1 MNIAELS
8 DTELKA
14 LAFEQIV
21 QRDQAVQNL
30 QVIVDE
36 IGKRSKTAQESPAAE
51 SEEPVA

>member
-8 DTELKA
+8 DIELKA

-30 QVIVDE
+30 QVIVEE
-36 IGKRSKTAQESPAAE
+36 IDKRSKAKQEIKPEADKS
-51 SEEPVA
+51 